1 MLYNITTHQIIT
13 PAEIAAGGTSWMLLD
28 EAQYPNYQHP
38 AYYNFSSHFAVDSSG
53 APHNG
58 WMLVAHT
65 SPDSGHSS
73 PDSGTSSP
81 DSGHTSPD
89 SGTSSPDSGHSSPD
103 SGTSSP
109 DSGTSSPDAGSMVL
123 YNITT
128 HQIIT
133 PAEIAAGGTSWML
146 LDEAQYPN
154 YQHPAYYNFSS
165 HFAVDSSGAPHN
177 GWMLVAHTSPDS
189 GHSSPDSGT
198 SSPDSGHTSPNSG
211 TSSPL
216 SLIHI

>member
-1 MLYNITTHQIIT
+1 
-13 PAEIAAGGTSWMLLD
+13 
-28 EAQYPNYQHP
+28 
-38 AYYNFSSHFAVDSSG
+38 
-53 APHNG
+53 
-58 WMLVAHT
+58 
-65 SPDSGHSS
+65 
-73 PDSGTSSP
+73 
-81 DSGHTSPD
+81 
-89 SGTSSPDSGHSSPD
+89 
-103 SGTSSP
+103 
-109 DSGTSSPDAGSMVL
+109 MVL

-189 GHSSPDSGT
+189 GHTSPDSGNT
-198 SSPDSGHTSPNSG
+198 SPDDSYGSPQGDSDTLPVYFLTSGQIEYLTDYSDEPEGYYAVWYYDSETIDLEPVLETAPGEWTFTGNSYDYLEID
-211 TSSPL
+211 TEYFPS
-216 SLIHI
+216 I